1 VSGVSFI
8 KMNLIYPNIGQGL
21 IYNNGDIE
29 VNPDL
34 DFLNSVKIN
43 NSLEVTGDSS
53 LNGKLTVNNNGTL
66 TVTGATTLSDT
77 LTVSGATTMNNSLN
91 INTNYGSTLN
101 PSVAITDTVSGQ
113 NLYIVPNIVTGNWNP
128 ASVTGN
134 ISIIAK
140 GSEEGQGVLEL
151 TCWSGNKSI
160 IVISNDEV
168 FLEYNDSTITLDS
181 SGTTIDSS
189 LKVSGATTASSF
201 VGNGVTPI
209 GGIIMWS
216 GDINNNSPKDTNGV
230 IHTNW
235 KICDG
240 TNNTPDLKGRF
251 IVGQNPSD
259 DSFSTIKN
267 TGGEKEVTLTVDQMP
282 KHTHT
287 INDGGSHLH
296 EVNNIGNDKSAIYA
310 YLANN
315 NGTGNADLGGGD
327 KGNEQFDIAT
337 NDWSDHRVSSG
348 AHSHTIEN
356 NGGSNA
362 HNNLP
367 PYYVLAYIMRIS

>member
-1 VSGVSFI
+1 
-8 KMNLIYPNIGQGL
+8 
-21 IYNNGDIE
+21 
-29 VNPDL
+29 
-34 DFLNSVKIN
+34 
-43 NSLEVTGDSS
+43 
-53 LNGKLTVNNNGTL
+53 
-66 TVTGATTLSDT
+66 
-77 LTVSGATTMNNSLN
+77 MNNSLN
-91 INTNYGSTLN
+91 INTSYGSSDK
-101 PSVAITDTVSGQ
+101 PSITITDDISGQ
-113 NLYIVPNIVTGNWNP
+113 QLYIVPNISTGNYNP
-128 ASVTGN
+128 ASVP
-134 ISIIAK
+134 
-140 GSEEGQGVLEL
+140 GSTAIVAMGSDINPGVLEL
-151 TCWSGNKSI
+151 TCHAETYSGI
-160 IVISNDEV
+160 LISNDEV
-168 FLEYNDSTITLDS
+168 LLGYGGKIHTDPSYSIILDS

-296 EVNNIGNDKSAIYA
+296 EVSNIGNDKSAIYA